1 MIFETDPVCHMQ
13 VMPETAAARYDY
25 NGKTYYFCNPRC
37 LERFKANPEH
47 FLVPLKLEI
56 RDSKSEISDVIY
68 TCPMH
73 PDVRQVGPGVCPKC
87 GMALEAETA
96 TIQEEANPELADMT
110 RRFWIAA
117 GLSIPVL
124 VLGMSEMFP
133 LIQLILATPVVLW
146 AGWPLFQRAWASVV
160 NRSPNMFTLIG
171 MGTGTAYIYSAIA
184 VFLPSPSGRGQG
196 EGLHTL
202 PVYFEAASVITALV
216 LLGQVLE
223 LRARS
228 RTGAAIKSL
237 LGLAP
242 KTARRLLPNGS
253 EEEVSLNEVHIGDT
267 LRIRPGEKVPVDGVV
282 LEGQSSVDES
292 MISGEPIPVEKIAR
306 DRVIGGTINGTG
318 GLIIRADRVGKDTLL
333 SQIVGMVSQAQ
344 RSRAPIQRLADVISS
359 YFVPAVVVAAIITF
373 IVWWSAGPEP
383 RLSHSLL
390 NAVAVLIIA
399 CPCALGLATPMS
411 IMVGVGRG
419 AAAGVLIKNAEALEV
434 MEKVDTLV
442 VDKTGTLTE
451 GKPSVAAIL
460 TAPGF
465 DESEVLRLA
474 ASIEQGSEHP
484 MAGAIVRAAAERNLR
499 PVAARGF
506 RSVTGKGV
514 MGEIEERMV
523 VLGNMKAFDQR
534 AIDLASLHDRADKL
548 REQGQTV
555 VFLAVDGK
563 PAGAIGV
570 ADPIKTSTAEA
581 IRALHDEGLRIVMV
595 TGDSRRTAQVV
606 SGRLEIDEVMAEV
619 LPQDKGEIVK
629 RLQKEGRTVAMAGDG
644 INDAPALAQA
654 NVGIAMGTGTD
665 IAMQSAGIIL
675 IKGDLRGIV
684 RARALSCATMRNV
697 RQNLFLAFVYNMLGI
712 PIAAGVLYPVF
723 GLLLSPMIASAA
735 MTFSSVSVITN
746 ALRLRKIPLLS
757 G

>member
-1 MIFETDPVCHMQ
+1 
-13 VMPETAAARYDY
+13 
-25 NGKTYYFCNPRC
+25 
-37 LERFKANPEH
+37 
-47 FLVPLKLEI
+47 
-56 RDSKSEISDVIY
+56 
-68 TCPMH
+68 
-73 PDVRQVGPGVCPKC
+73 
-87 GMALEAETA
+87 
-96 TIQEEANPELADMT
+96 
-110 RRFWIAA
+110 
-117 GLSIPVL
+117 
-124 VLGMSEMFP
+124 
-133 LIQLILATPVVLW
+133 
-146 AGWPLFQRAWASVV
+146 
-160 NRSPNMFTLIG
+160 
-171 MGTGTAYIYSAIA
+171 
-184 VFLPSPSGRGQG
+184 
-196 EGLHTL
+196 
-202 PVYFEAASVITALV
+202 
-216 LLGQVLE
+216 
-223 LRARS
+223 
-228 RTGAAIKSL
+228 
-237 LGLAP
+237 
-242 KTARRLLPNGS
+242 
-253 EEEVSLNEVHIGDT
+253 
-267 LRIRPGEKVPVDGVV
+267 
-282 LEGQSSVDES
+282 
-292 MISGEPIPVEKIAR
+292 
-306 DRVIGGTINGTG
+306 
-318 GLIIRADRVGKDTLL
+318 
-333 SQIVGMVSQAQ
+333 
-344 RSRAPIQRLADVISS
+344 
-359 YFVPAVVVAAIITF
+359 
-373 IVWWSAGPEP
+373 
-383 RLSHSLL
+383 
-390 NAVAVLIIA
+390 
-399 CPCALGLATPMS
+399 
-411 IMVGVGRG
+411 
-419 AAAGVLIKNAEALEV
+419 
-434 MEKVDTLV
+434 

-606 SGRLEIDEVMAEV
+606 SRRLEIDEVMAEV

>member
-242 KTARRLLPNGS
+242 KAARRLLPNGS

-292 MISGEPIPVEKIAR
+292 MISGEPIPVEKIAG

-318 GLIIRADRVGKDTLL
+318 GLIIRADRLGKDTLL

-595 TGDSRRTAQVV
+595 TGDSRKTAQVV